1 MLRHGCERPV
11 HINAEILI
19 ARALHKLRVSPI
31 REDRVHGI
39 RRGETEH
46 AAAWT
51 AECLQQLLQNL
62 IRAIGRPHLRIAHA
76 HAGLF
81 RYVVRQG
88 LAQLHRITLRIAIEC
103 GGKAPGLRHQVIH

>member
-19 ARALHKLRVSPI
+19 ARAFHKLRMGAV

-46 AAAWT
+46 TAART

-76 HAGLF
+76 HAGLLSDIS
-81 RYVVRQG
+81 R
-88 LAQLHRITLRIAIEC
+88 
-103 GGKAPGLRHQVIH
+103 